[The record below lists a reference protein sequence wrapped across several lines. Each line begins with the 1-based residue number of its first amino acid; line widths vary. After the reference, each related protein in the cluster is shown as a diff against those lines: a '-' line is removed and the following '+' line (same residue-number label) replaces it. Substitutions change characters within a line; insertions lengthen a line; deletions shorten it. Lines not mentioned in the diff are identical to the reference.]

1 MHNFRRR
8 VLLNSFK
15 MADLLILVL
24 SFGVATIIVQQ
35 SGSASLERFLAMRIS
50 VLNFVLFL
58 GLMLFWQ
65 SLFTFLGLYYSMR
78 LSSRW
83 SEVIEILKAT
93 SIGTAAMFV
102 FASIFNVV
110 VITPLF
116 LAVFWVASSTLTILS
131 RFILRYFLGRVRRSG
146 RNLRNILLVGT
157 NERAVQFAKTIINK
171 PHLGYALLGFVDSQ
185 WISKGAPNIQQRYE
199 MVNPKNLG
207 DFLKDNVVDEVMIC
221 LPLKEYY
228 DQHAVITD
236 TCVEQ
241 GVIVRILADFFFS
254 QLAHARIEYFEGS
267 SILTLYTGA
276 MGGLPL
282 FIKRLLDI
290 VISLSLLIL
299 LSPLFL
305 IVALIIK
312 WNSPGPVF
320 FVQKRLGL
328 NKRIFNLYKFR
339 TMVENAEQMQKELEE
354 LNEADGP
361 VFKIKNDP
369 RITREGRFLR
379 VTSIDEL
386 PQLLNVL
393 KGDMSLV
400 GPRPLPIRDYK
411 GFGQRWFNRRF
422 SVRPGIT
429 CIWQID
435 GRSDVSFEKW
445 IQLDLHYIDTW
456 SLPLD
461 FQILLRTIPAV
472 LKGRGAS

>member
-1 MHNFRRR
+1 M
-8 VLLNSFK
+8 
-15 MADLLILVL
+15 
-24 SFGVATIIVQQ
+24 
-35 SGSASLERFLAMRIS
+35 
-50 VLNFVLFL
+50 
-58 GLMLFWQ
+58 
-65 SLFTFLGLYYSMR
+65 
-78 LSSRW
+78 
-83 SEVIEILKAT
+83 
-93 SIGTAAMFV
+93 
-102 FASIFNVV
+102 
-110 VITPLF
+110 
-116 LAVFWVASSTLTILS
+116 
-131 RFILRYFLGRVRRSG
+131 
-146 RNLRNILLVGT
+146 GT

>member
-1 MHNFRRR
+1 MRHFRRR

-24 SFGVATIIVQQ
+24 SFAVATIAVQQ
-35 SGSASLERFLAMRIS
+35 SGSISLERFLAMRIS
-50 VLNFVLFL
+50 VFNFVLFL
-58 GLMLFWQ
+58 CLMLFWH

-78 LSSRW
+78 LSSRT
-83 SEVIEILKAT
+83 SEIVEIIKAT
-93 SIGTAAMFV
+93 SLGTLAIFV
-102 FASIFNVV
+102 IASVFNMV
-110 VITPLF
+110 VITPIF
-116 LAVFWVASSTLTILS
+116 LVVFWVVSTGTTILS
-131 RFILRYFLGRVRRSG
+131 RIILRYFLGRVRARGS
-146 RNLRNILLVGT
+146 NLRNILLVGT
-157 NERAVQFAKTIINK
+157 NERAVQFAETIIKK
-171 PHLGYALLGFVDSQ
+171 PHLGYSLIGFVDSE
-185 WISKGAPNIQQRYE
+185 WISHGAPRLQQRYQ
-199 MVNPKNLG
+199 MVNPKHLA

-228 DQHAVITD
+228 DQHATITD

-241 GVIVRILADFFFS
+241 GVIVRVLADFFFS

-267 SILTLYTGA
+267 SILTIYTGA

-282 FIKRLLDI
+282 FLKRLIDI
-290 VISLSLLIL
+290 ILSLILLIL

-305 IVALIIK
+305 VVAVVIK
-312 WNSPGPVF
+312 LSSPGPVF
-320 FVQKRLGL
+320 FVQERLGL
-328 NKRIFNLYKFR
+328 NKRIFKLYKFR
-339 TMVENAEQMQKELEE
+339 TMVQDAEKMQKELED

-361 VFKIKNDP
+361 VFKIKKDP

-411 GFGQRWFNRRF
+411 GFGERWFNRRF
-422 SVRPGIT
+422 SVRPGMT

-435 GRSDVSFEKW
+435 GRSDISFEKW
-445 IQLDLHYIDTW
+445 IQLDLRYIDTW

-461 FQILLRTIPAV
+461 FQILFRTIPAV